1 MLYLYAAYAVNMKT
15 ILTKDIRNTI
25 DRNGPNKLYMVSDF
39 AYLNNDGLVTR
50 ALSRL
55 EKEGVLIRL
64 SQGLYLYPSRNKFG
78 VLRPSIEDIAYAI
91 AEKDKAHIIPS
102 GLTALNKLGL
112 STQVTM
118 NAVFLTD
125 ATARELTIGNRKI
138 IFKRSAPRNFAYKTN
153 LFPLI
158 VAAMKELGKDGV
170 TDEQVDHIKQ
180 IIREYGD
187 SEEINYDYSIAPQWI
202 KQKLAL

>member
-1 MLYLYAAYAVNMKT
+1 MGV
-15 ILTKDIRNTI
+15 ILTKEIRNTI
-25 DRNGPNKLYMVSDF
+25 ESKGPNKLYMVQDF

-64 SQGLYLYPSRNKFG
+64 SQGIYLYPSRNKFG
-78 VLRPSIEDIAYAI
+78 VLRPSIEEIAYAV
-91 AEKDKAHIIPS
+91 AEKDKARIIPC

-118 NAVFLTD
+118 NAVYLTD
-125 ATARELTIGNRKI
+125 AAARELNIGNRKI
-138 IFKRSAPRNFAYKTN
+138 IFKRSVPRNFAYKTD

-170 TDEQVDHIKQ
+170 TDEQVTIIKQ
-180 IIREYGD
+180 AIEKYGNPD
-187 SEEINYDYSIAPQWI
+187 EIKYDYSIAPQWI
-202 KQKLAL
+202 KQRLAL